1 MKKIINGKV
10 YDTCTAEHVGD
21 WWNGDTGFGRC
32 YEVLYRKRTGEFFLY
47 GKGGPMSKYAVSC
60 GNNEWGGSEKII
72 PLSYKAV
79 QEWAKEHLDEEE
91 YEKSFGEVV
100 EDDTRA
106 YITLSLAKSAVEQ
119 AKRNASKNGLS
130 LSVYIESL
138 ILQETQK
145 AEA

>member
-10 YDTCTAEHVGD
+10 YDTCTAEQVGD
-21 WWNGDTGFGRC
+21 WFNGDTGFGRC
-32 YEVLYRKRTGEFFLY
+32 YEILYRKRTGEFFLH

-72 PLSYKAV
+72 PLSYKAA

-106 YITLSLAKSAVEQ
+106 YITLSLSKSAVEQ

-130 LSVYIESL
+130 LSAYMESL
-138 ILQETQK
+138 I
-145 AEA
+145 